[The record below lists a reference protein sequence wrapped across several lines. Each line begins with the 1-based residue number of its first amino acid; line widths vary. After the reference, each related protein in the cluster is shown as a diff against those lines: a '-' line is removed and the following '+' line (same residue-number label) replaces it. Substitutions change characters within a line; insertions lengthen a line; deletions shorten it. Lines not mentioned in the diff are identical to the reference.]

1 MSFEITFVTSNGH
14 KYEEA
19 RRILGGLGVDV
30 KALRF
35 SLSELQSDSTSL
47 IAGHKARSAE
57 PLCDGPFF
65 VEDDALEITSLNR
78 FPGTY
83 SSYVLETI
91 GLGGIL
97 RLLEGR
103 RRLARFHAS
112 VWYRPGGPG
121 VRLKSLNVSAPGS
134 IAREPRGEGWGYD
147 PIFVPRG
154 GQLTFA
160 QLEDKDSVSHRGAA
174 MRKLAERLYEPPAA
188 RRARGAGARSPP
200 GRGDRA
206 GGRLPGRYS
215 PERRPI

>member
-1 MSFEITFVTSNGH
+1 MSFEIAFVTSNGH

-30 KALRF
+30 RMRHACLP
-35 SLSELQSDSTSL
+35 EPQSDSASM

-57 PLCDGPFF
+57 PICDGPFF
-65 VEDDALEITSLNR
+65 VEDDALEIASLNR

-83 SSYVLETI
+83 SSYVLKTI
-91 GLGGIL
+91 GLDGIL

-121 VRLKSLNVSAPGS
+121 VRLKWLNVSAPGS

-174 MRKLAERLYEPPAA
+174 MRKLAERLFEPPA
-188 RRARGAGARSPP
+188 RRARPGARGSPSD
-200 GRGDRA
+200 RSDRA

>member
-1 MSFEITFVTSNGH
+1 MSFEITFVTSNGR

-19 RRILGGLGVDV
+19 RRILGGLGVGV
-30 KALRF
+30 RMLSV
-35 SLSELQSDSTSL
+35 SLAELQTDSTSM
-47 IAGHKARSAE
+47 IAGYKARSAE

-65 VEDDALEITSLNR
+65 VEDDALEIASLNR

-91 GLGGIL
+91 GLDGIL

-134 IAREPRGEGWGYD
+134 IAREARGEGWGYD
-147 PIFVPRG
+147 PVFVPRG

-160 QLEDKDSVSHRGAA
+160 QMEDKDSASHRGAA
-174 MRKLAERLYEPPAA
+174 MRKLAERLFEPPA
-188 RRARGAGARSPP
+188 RRPRAPGSPP
-200 GRGDRA
+200 GGSDRA
-206 GGRLPGRYS
+206 AGRLPGRHS

>member
-1 MSFEITFVTSNGH
+1 MSFEIAFVTSNGH

-30 KALRF
+30 RMHHAC
-35 SLSELQSDSTSL
+35 LSEPQSDSSSM

-65 VEDDALEITSLNR
+65 VEDDALEIASLNR

-83 SSYVLETI
+83 SSYVLKTI
-91 GLGGIL
+91 GLDGIL
-97 RLLEGR
+97 RLVEGR
-103 RRLARFHAS
+103 RRLAWFHAS

-121 VRLKSLNVSAPGS
+121 VRLKSLNVAVPGS
-134 IAREPRGEGWGYD
+134 IAREARGEGWGYD

-174 MRKLAERLYEPPAA
+174 MRKLAERLFEQPAGRA
-188 RRARGAGARSPP
+188 RRPGVPGSPSDRS
-200 GRGDRA
+200 DR

>member
-1 MSFEITFVTSNGH
+1 MSFEITFVTSNEH
-14 KYEEA
+14 KYKEA
-19 RRILGGLGVDV
+19 RRILAGLGVDV
-30 KALRF
+30 RMLSM
-35 SLSELQSDSTSL
+35 SLPELQADSASAV
-47 IAGHKARSAE
+47 AGSKARSAE

-91 GLGGIL
+91 GLDGIL

-103 RRLARFHAS
+103 RRLAWLRAS

-121 VRLKSLNVSAPGS
+121 ARLKSLNAAAPGS
-134 IAREPRGEGWGYD
+134 IAREARGEGWGYD
-147 PIFVPRG
+147 PVFVPRG

-160 QLEDKDSVSHRGAA
+160 QMEDKDSASHRGAA
-174 MRKLAERLYEPPAA
+174 MRKLAERLFGQPA
-188 RRARGAGARSPP
+188 RRPRSERSRRPE
-200 GRGDRA
+200 GDRA